1 MADGLMASIVLDDL
15 AKPFEDSA
23 ISWRVGSTTKDKTKG
38 MALAYIDA
46 RDVMERLDN
55 VCGVANW
62 SDQYIETDKGR
73 IICTLSIRIDGEWI
87 AKSDGAGDSD
97 VESEKGAI
105 SDALKRAAVKW
116 RIGRYLYDMPSPWV
130 EIEEFGRSV
139 RMKQSERSKLDK
151 IHREYVSKN
160 FKNAGPSDAGQREQP
175 KTQQATGGEARPPAS
190 PPVNRRT
197 TPDVSAT
204 KIARQMDRDMK
215 AGKEPGLETPDM
227 RKARLAT
234 EGNSDFA
241 ALLEDMRRQTST
253 RDLKAWGAMI
263 AAKPSTLSDD
273 QKNEMQAAYKNLMAG
288 LREAEEYAARVAEEA
303 DADFEE
309 RV

>member
-1 MADGLMASIVLDDL
+1 MADGMISTPALSEL
-15 AKPFEDSA
+15 AAPFPDAA
-23 ISWRVGSTTKDKTKG
+23 ISWRVGSTTKAKDKG

-46 RDVMERLDN
+46 RDVMERLDA
-55 VCGVANW
+55 VCGAANW
-62 SDQYIETDKGR
+62 SDQYVETEKGR

-130 EIEEFGRSV
+130 EIEEFGRSF

-151 IHREYVSKN
+151 IHREYVRN
-160 FKNAGPSDAGQREQP
+160 TFKNAGPSDAGERKPP
-175 KTQQATGGEARPPAS
+175 KAQLATGAEAPPHAS
-190 PPVNRRT
+190 APVNHRN

-204 KIARQMDRDMK
+204 KIARQLDRDMK
-215 AGKEPGLETPDM
+215 AGKEPSLETPEM
-227 RKARLAT
+227 RKARLAK
-234 EGNSDFA
+234 EGDADFA

-253 RDLKAWGAMI
+253 RDLKAWGASI

-273 QKNEMQAAYKNLMAG
+273 QKNEMQAAYKSLMAG
-288 LREAEEYAARVAEEA
+288 LRETEEYAARVAD
-303 DADFEE
+303 DANAEFEE